1 MTMFPSVCCNLY
13 AALSILILH
22 KKKKHLIKNK
32 LKKRFQKD
40 QFSDAYR
47 LM

>member
-1 MTMFPSVCCNLY
+1 MFPSVCCNLY

-22 KKKKHLIKNK
+22 KKKTFDNK
-32 LKKRFQKD
+32 KKRFQKD